1 MRTLVEKELPSAKAS
16 ALSED
21 ASVMTAG
28 RRTPQGAVNMQ
39 THPADQFRMK
49 EDLHK
54 AKADVAAASSW
65 HSFPSGI

>member
-1 MRTLVEKELPSAKAS
+1 
-16 ALSED
+16 
-21 ASVMTAG
+21 MTAG

-65 HSFPSGI
+65 HSFPSGILNPIVLGR